1 MIFKLKANCV
11 FEADNIKD
19 ALMVLGNYLLF
30 MSAASEDQDQ
40 SDLPFVLTEGEF
52 TIEQLEE

>member
-1 MIFKLKANCV
+1 MLFKLKADCS
-11 FEADNIKD
+11 FEAKDIQD

-40 SDLPFVLTEGEF
+40 SDLPIVLTGGSF
-52 TIEQLEE
+52 TIEQIEE